1 MKSSLTTNFD
11 IMHRTFIGYFLYTM
25 LSADAVY
32 LTESQYEALKKV
44 LFFSVGRK
52 IIQKYLVN

>member
-32 LTESQYEALKKV
+32 LPEFQYEARKKF
-44 LFFSVGRK
+44 LFFLRWEEK
-52 IIQKYLVN
+52 